1 MYKFDMKKMKGFL
14 MILLAV
20 TAMSASGCSKNGQP
34 GSARVGNG
42 DIDTVAAGD
51 VSLQEESEGKVN
63 YLTAAEFRE
72 KVMDYVEHP
81 QEWVFEGKRPA
92 VIDFYATWC
101 GPCKMMSP
109 VVEELAREYKGKID
123 FYKVDVDKEKELS
136 SVFGIQSIPMFL
148 FVPLEGKPAVQLG
161 AMQKEEF
168 EEIIKSVIKQ

>member
-1 MYKFDMKKMKGFL
+1 MKKMKRFL
-14 MILLAV
+14 VIFLAA
-20 TAMSASGCSKNGQP
+20 TAMSASGCSKSGRQSTTHVDDGNE
-34 GSARVGNG
+34 GSAIAVN
-42 DIDTVAAGD
+42 A
-51 VSLQEESEGKVN
+51 SLTEESEGKVN
-63 YLTAAEFRE
+63 YLTADEFRE

-109 VVEELAREYKGKID
+109 VVEELAKEYKGKID

-148 FVPLEGKPAVQLG
+148 FVPVEGKPTVQLG
-161 AMQKEEF
+161 AMQKAEF
-168 EEIIKSVIKQ
+168 EEILKSVIKP